1 MRKLIIGLGTVTV
14 LMLLVL
20 LHFELTKGKQESPVE
35 VTSTPT
41 ITTTLEPTIEPM
53 VTITP
58 TETPTQE
65 PKSSIEPIETVEPT
79 NTPKPNEKPKN
90 EQNTNPKETDKPKT
104 TPSATVKPTAAPT
117 KKPTS
122 TPKPTNKPTKTTKPT
137 VKPTVAP
144 TPKPTKKPTD
154 DMQLE
159 LGREMIEKAGFW
171 KIIELPN
178 GNYGMLVPNSSFEYS
193 DKSVEMFRDYFDA
206 RDCDIDITNLHGGN
220 WDDNGRYYYE
230 FNKRGIYPR

>member
-14 LMLLVL
+14 IMLVVLVR
-20 LHFELTKGKQESPVE
+20 FELTKGKQESPVE

-41 ITTTLEPTIEPM
+41 FTTTLEPTIEPM

-58 TETPTQE
+58 TDTPTQE
-65 PKSSIEPIETVEPT
+65 PTSSIEPIETVEPT

-90 EQNTNPKETDKPKT
+90 EQNTNPKETDKPKA
-104 TPSATVKPTAAPT
+104 TPSATVKPTTVPT

-122 TPKPTNKPTKTTKPT
+122 TTKPTTKPT

-171 KIIELPN
+171 KIIELPT

-193 DKSVEMFRDYFDA
+193 DKAVQMFYDYFDD
-206 RDCDIDITNLHGGN
+206 RECDIDLTALHGGN
-220 WDDNGRYYYE
+220 WGDGSGRYYYE